1 MSKDESLSLSSFKV
15 KMIGSAAAI
24 DYICRSDSLGVLWD
38 RVAQVQGGDGGG
50 RGECLEALCGR

>member
-24 DYICRSDSLGVLWD
+24 DYICRATPCVLWD
-38 RVAQVQGGDGGG
+38 RVAQVQGGDGGEG
-50 RGECLEALCGR
+50 GERSEALYGR